1 MNQQIF
7 CQMNR
12 ILKFLSVICIM
23 TAHVIPS
30 FSQAGGEIRR
40 PAVAGRFYPADPDTL
55 RSEVNRFLSEA
66 GTDSISSVRAIIV
79 PHAGYVFSGATA
91 SKAYACI
98 APSAHYRRVFLLGPS
113 HRAAFDGASVN
124 GASPAY
130 ATPLGEVKVDQETC
144 ERLAHSDDVFCYL
157 PQAHQKEHCLEV
169 QLPFLQQRLQSV
181 PPIVPV
187 IVGTQRIEKLERVAQ
202 ALLPYFTSENLFV
215 ISSDFSHYPPYADA
229 CKADKATGDAI
240 LSASVENFMRAIA
253 GNSSH
258 GYQNLLTSACGQA
271 PIAVLLLM
279 MQQTPGLQMKHLGY
293 CNSGD
298 SPYGGRDEV
307 VGYHAF
313 AVSEGGGGKTFR
325 HVSDTFSLRAAE
337 KAELLRIARKSI
349 ENELEGKM
357 ELPYDSARLTDT
369 LKMNCGAFV
378 TLHLNGKLR
387 GCIGMLAGRRPL
399 YLTVSDMA
407 RAAAFED
414 ARFRPVT
421 LEEMKDVRIDISV
434 LSPLRKIHSV
444 EEFELGKHGIFM
456 VKDARSGTFLPQ
468 VAEETHWTKEE
479 FLGHC
484 ARDKAGIG
492 WNGWRS
498 AELYVYEAEVFDE
511 GGGE

>member
-1 MNQQIF
+1 M
-7 CQMNR
+7 
-12 ILKFLSVICIM
+12 
-23 TAHVIPS
+23 A
-30 FSQAGGEIRR
+30 AGKR
-40 PAVAGRFYPADPDTL
+40 
-55 RSEVNRFLSEA
+55 
-66 GTDSISSVRAIIV
+66 
-79 PHAGYVFSGATA
+79 
-91 SKAYACI
+91 
-98 APSAHYRRVFLLGPS
+98 
-113 HRAAFDGASVN
+113 
-124 GASPAY
+124 
-130 ATPLGEVKVDQETC
+130 
-144 ERLAHSDDVFCYL
+144 
-157 PQAHQKEHCLEV
+157 
-169 QLPFLQQRLQSV
+169 
-181 PPIVPV
+181 
-187 IVGTQRIEKLERVAQ
+187 
-202 ALLPYFTSENLFV
+202 
-215 ISSDFSHYPPYADA
+215 
-229 CKADKATGDAI
+229 
-240 LSASVENFMRAIA
+240 
-253 GNSSH
+253 
-258 GYQNLLTSACGQA
+258 
-271 PIAVLLLM
+271 
-279 MQQTPGLQMKHLGY
+279 
-293 CNSGD
+293 
-298 SPYGGRDEV
+298 
-307 VGYHAF
+307 
-313 AVSEGGGGKTFR
+313 
-325 HVSDTFSLRAAE
+325 
-337 KAELLRIARKSI
+337 RKSI
-349 ENELEGKM
+349 EYELEGKM

-511 GGGE
+511 GGVE